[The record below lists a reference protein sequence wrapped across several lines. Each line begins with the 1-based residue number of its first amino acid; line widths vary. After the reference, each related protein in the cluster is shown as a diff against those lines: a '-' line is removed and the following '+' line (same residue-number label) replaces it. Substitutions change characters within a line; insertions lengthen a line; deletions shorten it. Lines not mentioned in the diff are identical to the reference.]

1 MPKKRNYKKLRF
13 GVTAMTLVV
22 SGLVYAG
29 LASTLPE
36 KENSGTPVVIG
47 ITRQAARVLPSESAA
62 DLTVM
67 STTGA
72 GNEIDTIGR
81 PIEQVRRVVVIPNPK
96 ARTRAS

>member
-1 MPKKRNYKKLRF
+1 
-13 GVTAMTLVV
+13 MTLLV

-36 KENSGTPVVIG
+36 KENNGTPVGIG
-47 ITRQAARVLPSESAA
+47 VTRQVARVMPSESAA

-72 GNEIDTIGR
+72 GIEIDATGR
-81 PIEQVRRVVVIPNPK
+81 PMEQIRRVVVIPSPK

>member
-1 MPKKRNYKKLRF
+1 
-13 GVTAMTLVV
+13 MTLVV

-36 KENSGTPVVIG
+36 KENNAALVSIG
-47 ITRQAARVLPSESAA
+47 ITRQLAKVLPSESAA
-62 DLTVM
+62 DLTVI

-72 GNEIDTIGR
+72 GNEIDTIER
-81 PIEQVRRVVVIPNPK
+81 PVEQVRRVVVIPNPK